1 MEDNSR
7 ALSLLG
13 GLAISI
19 VGFQICRKVFPW
31 IYTNILAPKIYG
43 CSVNLAAVGE
53 WAGESNFVPI
63 ALGLLVRLCHAFPQS
78 RQIRTSRT
86 PRHHVHMYI
95 THTKFE
101 LTIPTFAVITGSTD
115 GIGKAYAR
123 EVRTQGHYNRER
135 ERESESD
142 SYDKELDLLDLLD
155 MISKRFSLNL

>member
-1 MEDNSR
+1 MSR
-7 ALSLLG
+7 VPPITPDKNVSH
-13 GLAISI
+13 SQTPCTH
-19 VGFQICRKVFPW
+19 V
-31 IYTNILAPKIYG
+31 YYSYYG
-43 CSVNLAAVGE
+43 
-53 WAGESNFVPI
+53 
-63 ALGLLVRLCHAFPQS
+63 
-78 RQIRTSRT
+78 
-86 PRHHVHMYI
+86 
-95 THTKFE
+95 KFE